1 MINRITNACVDN
13 GSACAVSNAVAAA
26 AADNE
31 DEDKEDEDKE
41 DEDKE
46 DDDDGIA
53 DADFDRA
60 DELMCRPPS
69 LRCTSTKH
77 ACGSRTDNSF

>member
-26 AADNE
+26 AAAADN
-31 DEDKEDEDKE
+31 EDEDKE